1 MTSKN
6 IRNWRIRAILDH
18 VPPDSSVLDIGGARE
33 LYNGESLHRKL
44 ADKSK
49 TCVGIDINQET
60 ISEFPDYDIRH
71 ANAETFDLNETF
83 DIAVAGEL
91 IEHLDNPGLML
102 ERVHEHLVPGGGK
115 LVLTT
120 PYPWTFLRIRQAI
133 TGQPFVVPDHVSW
146 YCPKTIEHLLNR
158 YGFDVAET
166 TFNKPRN
173 LGVSWLFYKFGRYVG
188 LQNLGS
194 IGFLTVATK
203 TTQDEETRIP
213 PE

>member
-1 MTSKN
+1 MSAKN

-18 VPPDSSVLDIGGARE
+18 IPPDSSVLDIGGARE

-44 ADKSK
+44 ADQSK
-49 TCVGIDINQET
+49 TCIGIDIDQTT
-60 ISEFPDYDIRH
+60 IAEFSEYDIRY
-71 ANAETFDLNETF
+71 ANAETFDIDEIF

-102 ERVHEHLVPGGGK
+102 KRVREHLRPGGK

-133 TGQPFVVPDHVSW
+133 TGEPFVVPDHVSW
-146 YCPKTIEHLLNR
+146 YCPKTIENLLNR
-158 YGFDVAET
+158 YGFDVVET

-173 LGVSWLFYKFGRYVG
+173 IGVSWLFYKFGNYIG

-194 IGFLTVATK
+194 IGFLTVAINAA
-203 TTQDEETRIP
+203 QDEGTLSE
-213 PE
+213 